1 MTSLGSIPA
10 DLTSRCQTGVSHPDQ
25 GNGFK
30 LPAKRYLPIPQDS
43 SQPLNLSGLAETAT
57 IQPQDLALALWV
69 LSTPKPPPSI
79 VLPDS
84 LAVRRRLARA
94 GLVFAADRRGI
105 QFEIGGGSVS
115 MPDLLGVPAV
125 EQTLALEHYD
135 FETSDRMR
143 VVKCLETPLRRPPM
157 PDHQGRRYYWLDGL
171 GVATTHPDRDFF
183 DRHADQ
189 CFFELVDNVHRWA
202 NASQAMAMVSATSG
216 GGGDSHNRLQIVVID
231 DGIGILESVRTKD
244 LNMLPREQNAQCIS
258 NGDKRE
264 AEIAVDVI
272 SDLLCSVYGKRRVI
286 GAQGGHGLNTV
297 SQHVSRWDGTMNV
310 ISSFA
315 SNRSMHL
322 GRRGGDGRW
331 IQGEFAANKMR
342 GTVIHLT
349 LQAVRCQEVPKSPQ
363 PRREPAGV

>member
-1 MTSLGSIPA
+1 MSLGSIPA
-10 DLTSRCQTGVSHPDQ
+10 DLPNRCQTGVSHPDQ
-25 GNGFK
+25 GNGFS
-30 LPAKRYLPIPQDS
+30 LLAKHDLPIPKDS

-69 LSTPKPPPSI
+69 LSTPQPPPSI

-84 LAVRRRLARA
+84 LVVRRRLARS

-105 QFEIGGGSVS
+105 RFEIGKDSAS
-115 MPDLLGVPAV
+115 IPDALGLPAV
-125 EQTLALEHYD
+125 DQTLALEHYD

-143 VVKCLETPLRRPPM
+143 VVKCLESEHRRPPM
-157 PDHQGRRYYWLDGL
+157 PDHQGRRYYWIDGL
-171 GVATTHPDRDFF
+171 GVATAHPERDFF

-202 NASQAMAMVSATSG
+202 RAGRAMAIVSATSG
-216 GGGDSHNRLQIVVID
+216 GGEDSHNRLQIVVID
-231 DGIGILESVRTKD
+231 DGIGILESVRSKASN
-244 LNMLPREQNAQCIS
+244 LLPREQNIQCIS
-258 NGDKRE
+258 NDNKGK

-272 SDLLCSVYGKRRVI
+272 TDLLCSVYGGRRVI

-322 GRRGGDGRW
+322 GRRGSEGRW
-331 IQGEFAANKMR
+331 TQSEFAGNEMM
-342 GTVIHLT
+342 GTVVHLT
-349 LQAVRCQEVPKSPQ
+349 LHAVRCEVASTSHQ
-363 PRREPAGV
+363 PRREPAAV